1 MTESFDNDRIFREF
15 EKFRKNFMKDIFKEI
30 QDFENSTGTDQLKG
44 SWDVQPI
51 RKPGVRGFVARGH
64 WSTTNTP
71 FAVQQQPTEQAREPL
86 TDIFDEEKNVKIYM
100 ELPGVDKSDI
110 QLNLTENHA
119 EVRAKNFSKTL
130 QLPAGNI
137 EFEKAA
143 ASYKN
148 GVLEI
153 TVPKA
158 DTKIE
163 PEKTKTIKIE

>member
-1 MTESFDNDRIFREF
+1 MTEYSDNDRIFREF
-15 EKFRKNFMKDIFKEI
+15 EKFRKNFMKDRFKEL

-44 SWDVQPI
+44 SWDIQPI

-64 WSTTNTP
+64 WRTTDTP
-71 FAVQQQPTEQAREPL
+71 FAGPQQTTEQAREPL

-110 QLNLTENHA
+110 QLNLTESHA

-137 EFEKAA
+137 EFEKAT
-143 ASYKN
+143 ASYRN

-158 DTKIE
+158 DAKIE
-163 PEKTKTIKIE
+163 TEKTKTIKIE